1 MASLQ
6 PTTQGLA
13 ADPGALNALK
23 YGAARE
29 GDGGKGALKEAAKQ
43 FESLFMRE
51 LIKSMRDATQKSG
64 LLEGEGSDLGT
75 DLLDQQLAVQLSG
88 LPGGLSESIER
99 QLSRQMN
106 AAQAKAGA
114 TTDASGE
121 APAGA
126 PSASTTG
133 AGSAPEFKP
142 LNRSDLRNLLK
153 YAPAAPATGAQAAAA
168 TDQTSAAAR
177 RALSPSQRHAAFVQ
191 QHHQAAATVARES
204 GIPAGYMIG
213 QAGHETGW
221 GKSEIR
227 MRDGT
232 PSHNLFGIKA
242 TSSWKGKVAEV
253 TTTEYVDGVPRKT
266 TARFRAYDSYADSFR
281 DYARLITRSPRYDKA
296 MDQIGSVH
304 GFASSLQRA
313 GYATDPQYAA
323 KLSRAINMTL
333 SLQRAQI
340 SAQN

>member
-142 LNRSDLRNLLK
+142 LKRSDLRNLLK
-153 YAPAAPATGAQAAAA
+153 YAPAAPATGAQASAA

-177 RALSPSQRHAAFVQ
+177 GALSPSQRHAAFVQ

-253 TTTEYVDGVPRKT
+253 TTTEYVNGVPRKT

-296 MDQIGSVH
+296 MDQIGSVN